1 VAGLVAYS
9 LTRPERVTV
18 PNVTNLTADTAVARL
33 ESEGLD
39 AEIKPVPNEK
49 ARDTVL
55 EQFPLAGERVDE
67 GTTVELS
74 VSSGPAIVKVPTVTN
89 LSEEDATARL
99 EEAGLEVAPEL
110 RFSDQVPKDRAI
122 GTEPGPGTEVPT
134 GSAVTLL
141 ISKGTNQVA
150 VPFVV
155 GLQTDEALAKLNDL
169 ELSVN
174 VVQRDDDAPQGEVVD
189 QSPEA
194 GELVKKGAQVT
205 IFASTGIVQVPSVV
219 GLPRQEA
226 VTELKAAGFR
236 VAIREDTTAAPEED
250 GLVIDQ
256 FPPQGSRTQRGD
268 TITIVVGAPPAELAP

>member
-1 VAGLVAYS
+1 
-9 LTRPERVTV
+9 
-18 PNVTNLTADTAVARL
+18 
-33 ESEGLD
+33 
-39 AEIKPVPNEK
+39 
-49 ARDTVL
+49 
-55 EQFPLAGERVDE
+55 
-67 GTTVELS
+67 VELS